1 MTLQERINAV
11 AEMQKID
18 HKLCHG
24 FELMN
29 DNVVEEI
36 YQAWITQGKPTKEF
50 FVKPTVRL

>member
-1 MTLQERINAV
+1 MTLQERMNAV

-36 YQAWITQGKPTKEF
+36 YQAWITQGKPTREF
-50 FVKPTVRL
+50 FVKPNVRL